1 MAFPKLQ
8 FSKVQMKH
16 LSVGVLM
23 AFAITSIVFLG
34 YAMLITYTNVSERS
48 LPTVVAITTVLS
60 VMVAGFDAARGAE
73 NRGWLW
79 GMAAGLVYV
88 LIMAAIMVIMLPVF
102 SVDGRTVMVF
112 ALGIAGGGLGGIL
125 GINLKR

>member
-88 LIMAAIMVIMLPVF
+88 LIMAAIMVIMLPMF